1 MIKFS
6 NIHRFEPDNWRL
18 NESEVICSDEK
29 LQIIEKELDAG
40 KFLIAE
46 HWHYRGASCPKR
58 LVIEDYDEF
67 LDYLKE
73 HAIAGD
79 IIDIFDLSIA
89 WQSKKIFLTGKC
101 PDELGETPE
110 KGAY

>member
-6 NIHRFEPDNWRL
+6 NVHRFEPDNWRKC
-18 NESEVICSDEK
+18 EKEVFSSEEN
-29 LQIIEKELDAG
+29 LLLIEKSLDDG

-46 HWHYRGASCPKR
+46 HWHYRGASCPDR

-67 LDYLKE
+67 LNYLKDN
-73 HAIAGD
+73 AIAGD
-79 IIDIFDLSIA
+79 IVDIFDLSDA
-89 WQSKKIFLTGKC
+89 WENKRTVVSGKC
-101 PDELGETPE
+101 PDELGEIPE